1 MDVDSQ
7 VQVKVEPTEASALAA
22 LSLGRDPDADV
33 LERVGQPAASL
44 FAVRDGV
51 RPGQEQCKGDPIGLR

>member
-1 MDVDSQ
+1 MHVDLHL
-7 VQVKVEPTEASALAA
+7 QVKVEPTEASGLAA

-44 FAVRDGV
+44 FAIRDGV
-51 RPGQEQCKGDPIGLR
+51 RPGNVHYKGACMLH